1 LPGVGNINQTF
12 LLALMKFK
20 FYHIVCILSW
30 VTTLSCLSFS
40 VSGQGDAQL
49 RSLFGDYST
58 SWVQEE
64 IFVHCDKDLYLT
76 GELCWFKLY
85 CVDAVLHRPIGM
97 SKLAYWE
104 LLDRTDKPVA
114 QLKIGLREGFGTGSY
129 LLPESLSSGIYKI
142 RCYTNWMKNF
152 DAAFYFEKE
161 ITVINPHQFYD
172 KDTLKK
178 EHACSL
184 RCYPEG
190 GNLVNGIPST
200 VAFRVVNPD
209 GKGVDAHGFV
219 IDDLGDTVRMI
230 RSVRMGIG
238 RFVVTPQRGRSYRAI
253 VMLSNGEKAVAE
265 LPKTDS
271 GGFVMHLSDSGGGR
285 LKIAVES
292 GGEPVAGA
300 VATTGGL
307 VYLFVHTRGSVKI
320 VQGNM
325 LINNRASFVIDKSR
339 LGDGISHITIFDAGK
354 RPVCERLF
362 FKYPTGQ
369 LKVGVSSNKET
380 YSSREKIDVTVNTM
394 SDSGATPAN
403 LSMAVYKIDTLQA
416 MDNMNIENYLWL
428 SADLPEAIESPAY
441 YFDPSNPARDS
452 AVDDLMLTQGWRRFN
467 WEDILGGKKPVF
479 SFLPEYTGHIITGK
493 FFDSA
498 TKTAVRN
505 RGVFVSSPGIHPIF
519 GAASSDSNGMLRF
532 DMGGFYTGGQL
543 FVRSEK
549 LEDSLYTIEIRSPFS
564 ATYSQKRLPLFSF
577 AVRDSVALA
586 EYQKDIIVQREYM
599 GARLG
604 KFSLPAVDTTSFYGK
619 PDVSYLLDDYVRFT
633 TMEEVLREYV
643 AQTSVRNRGGQFEVS
658 VWDRRRD
665 HSLLEPAPLVL
676 LDGVPTDINRVIG
689 YDPLK
694 VKRLDIVTEAF
705 YYGNLAFGG
714 ILNFVTY
721 NGDLPGFDL
730 DPHTI
735 VMDYGGLEAQRVFYS
750 PAYGTR
756 EEVES
761 RLPDFRRL
769 LYWQP
774 NVMTDKRGATAESFF
789 SSDSPGRYV
798 IVVQGVSSDGKVGYA
813 VKWFTVQR

>member
-1 LPGVGNINQTF
+1 
-12 LLALMKFK
+12 MKFK
-20 FYHIVCILSW
+20 FCHIVCILSW

-40 VSGQGDAQL
+40 ASGQEDVQL
-49 RSLFGDYST
+49 RSLFGGYST
-58 SWVQEE
+58 RGVQEE

-85 CVDAVLHRPIGM
+85 CVDAVLHRPLGM

-104 LLDRTDKPVA
+104 LLDRADKPVA
-114 QLKIGLREGFGTGSY
+114 QLKIGLRDGFGNGSY
-129 LLPESLSSGIYKI
+129 LLPGSLSSGTYKI

-152 DAAFYFEKE
+152 DAGFYFEKE

-178 EHACSL
+178 ERACSL

-190 GNLVNGIPST
+190 GNLVNGVSST
-200 VAFRVVNPD
+200 VAFKICGTDGRGVNGYGYVVD
-209 GKGVDAHGFV
+209 E
-219 IDDLGDTVRMI
+219 LGDTVQTI
-230 RSVRMGIG
+230 RSLRMGIG
-238 RFVVTPQRGRSYRAI
+238 RVVFTPQRGRSYKAT
-253 VMLSNGEKAVAE
+253 VFLSNGENAVAE
-265 LPKTDS
+265 LPKADS

-285 LKIAVES
+285 LKITVES
-292 GGEPVAGA
+292 RGEPAA
-300 VATTGGL
+300 QGL

-325 LINNRASFVIDKSR
+325 LQNNRASFIIDKSR
-339 LGDGISHITIFDAGK
+339 LGDGISHITIFDAGR

-362 FKYPTGQ
+362 FKYPSGQ
-369 LKVGVSSNKET
+369 LKVGVLSNKEA

-416 MDNMNIENYLWL
+416 VDNMNIENYLWL

-441 YFDPSNPARDS
+441 YFDPSNQARDS
-452 AVDDLMLTQGWRRFN
+452 AVDDLMLTQGWRRFS
-467 WEDILGGKKPVF
+467 WADILGGRKPVF

-505 RGVFVSSPGIHPIF
+505 RGVFVSSPGVHPTF

-532 DMGGFYTGGQL
+532 DMGGFYTDGQL
-543 FVRSEK
+543 FVRAERP
-549 LEDSLYTIEIRSPFS
+549 EDSLFSIEIRSPFS

-586 EYQKDIIVQREYM
+586 EYQKDIIVQREYL

-604 KFSLPAVDTTSFYGK
+604 KFSLPAVDTTSFFGK

-643 AQTSVRNRGGQFEVS
+643 AQTSVRNRGGLFEVS
-658 VWDRRRD
+658 VWDKRRD
-665 HSLLEPAPLVL
+665 HTLLEPAPLVL

-705 YYGNLAFGG
+705 YHGNLAFGG

-750 PAYGTR
+750 PAYGVR

-774 NVMTDKRGATAESFF
+774 TIMTGKRGATAETFY

-798 IVVQGVSSDGKVGYA
+798 IVVQGVSSNGKVGYA
-813 VKWFTVQR
+813 VKEFTVQR

>member
-1 LPGVGNINQTF
+1 
-12 LLALMKFK
+12 MKFK
-20 FYHIVCILSW
+20 FCHIVCILSW

-40 VSGQGDAQL
+40 ASGQEDVQL

-58 SWVQEE
+58 RGLQEE

-85 CVDAVLHRPIGM
+85 CVDAVLHRPLGM

-104 LLDRTDKPVA
+104 LLDRADKPVA
-114 QLKIGLREGFGTGSY
+114 QLKIGLRDGFGNGSY
-129 LLPESLSSGIYKI
+129 LLPGSLSSGTYKI

-152 DAAFYFEKE
+152 DAGFYFEKE

-178 EHACSL
+178 ERACSL

-190 GNLVNGIPST
+190 GNLVNGVSST
-200 VAFRVVNPD
+200 VAFKICGTDGRGVNGYGYVVD
-209 GKGVDAHGFV
+209 E
-219 IDDLGDTVRMI
+219 LGDTVQTI
-230 RSVRMGIG
+230 RSLRMGIG
-238 RFVVTPQRGRSYRAI
+238 RVVFTPQRGRSYKAT
-253 VMLSNGEKAVAE
+253 VFLSNGENAVAE
-265 LPKTDS
+265 LPKADS

-285 LKIAVES
+285 LKITVES
-292 GGEPVAGA
+292 GGEPVAQ
-300 VATTGGL
+300 GL

-325 LINNRASFVIDKSR
+325 LQNNRASFIIDKSR
-339 LGDGISHITIFDAGK
+339 LGDGISHITIFDAGR

-362 FKYPTGQ
+362 FKYPSGQ
-369 LKVGVSSNKET
+369 LKVGVLSNKEA

-416 MDNMNIENYLWL
+416 VDNMNIENYLWL

-441 YFDPSNPARDS
+441 YFDPSNQARDS
-452 AVDDLMLTQGWRRFN
+452 AVDDLMLTQGWRRFS
-467 WEDILGGKKPVF
+467 WADILGGRKPVF

-505 RGVFVSSPGIHPIF
+505 RGVFVSSPGVHPTF

-532 DMGGFYTGGQL
+532 DMGGFYTDGQL
-543 FVRSEK
+543 FVRAERP
-549 LEDSLYTIEIRSPFS
+549 EDSLFSIEIRSPFS

-586 EYQKDIIVQREYM
+586 EYQKDIIVQWEYL

-604 KFSLPAVDTTSFYGK
+604 KFSLPAVDTTSFFGK

-643 AQTSVRNRGGQFEVS
+643 AQTSVRNRGGLFEVS
-658 VWDRRRD
+658 VWDKRRD
-665 HSLLEPAPLVL
+665 HTLLEPAPLVL

-705 YYGNLAFGG
+705 YHGNLAFGG

-750 PAYGTR
+750 PAYGVR

-774 NVMTDKRGATAESFF
+774 TIMTDKRGATAETFY

-798 IVVQGVSSDGKVGYA
+798 IVVQGVSSNGKVGYA
-813 VKWFTVQR
+813 VKEFTVQR